1 MTTAFQTL
9 IRLPRRSRVVVGM
22 SSSTITRSCSSWKV
36 SRASGRWLAGDPVLT
51 ESMQEATKMLPEGA
65 YTSLRTYGKSSFLEL
80 DGHFD
85 RLEETTELLGHHV
98 ALQRSEL
105 RRLLGDLAR
114 AVPSAQTI
122 FRITIGVHD
131 RPGEI
136 WLSAAPLAPPSKQ
149 DYEDGVF
156 LVSRTIHRDN
166 PKAKNN
172 AFITES
178 EEERKVIGGRV
189 NEVLMISD
197 DGDALEGL
205 SSNFFGV
212 KNGTVFTA
220 EEGVLPGI
228 TRSLILE
235 SISELGIPLVRQPV
249 KAEDLRLLDEAF
261 VSSTS
266 RGVLPVV
273 KIDDD
278 TISHVPGELTTTI
291 ARNFNGRVAMRLEH
305 L

>member
-1 MTTAFQTL
+1 
-9 IRLPRRSRVVVGM
+9 
-22 SSSTITRSCSSWKV
+22 
-36 SRASGRWLAGDPVLT
+36 LAG
-51 ESMQEATKMLPEGA
+51 
-65 YTSLRTYGKSSFLEL
+65 
-80 DGHFD
+80 
-85 RLEETTELLGHHV
+85 
-98 ALQRSEL
+98 
-105 RRLLGDLAR
+105 
-114 AVPSAQTI
+114 
-122 FRITIGVHD
+122 
-131 RPGEI
+131 
-136 WLSAAPLAPPSKQ
+136 
-149 DYEDGVF
+149 
-156 LVSRTIHRDN
+156 
-166 PKAKNN
+166 
-172 AFITES
+172 
-178 EEERKVIGGRV
+178 
-189 NEVLMISD
+189 D